1 MDKDGIAGGMEFG
14 KTIYNAI
21 VESKCFVY
29 FHSENSSEFPWA
41 LNELQTALEHN
52 KKILPIRIDQTPL
65 SGKVSFFLGMYHFF
79 DLTDR
84 DNLMQLPDV
93 ARRFVGD

>member
-1 MDKDGIAGGMEFG
+1 MDMDGIAGGMEFG

-29 FHSENSSEFPWA
+29 FHSENSNESSWA
-41 LNELQTALEHN
+41 FNELQTALKHN
-52 KKILPIRIDQTPL
+52 KKILLIKIDQTPL
-65 SGKVSFFLGMYHFF
+65 SDKLTFFLGTKNFF